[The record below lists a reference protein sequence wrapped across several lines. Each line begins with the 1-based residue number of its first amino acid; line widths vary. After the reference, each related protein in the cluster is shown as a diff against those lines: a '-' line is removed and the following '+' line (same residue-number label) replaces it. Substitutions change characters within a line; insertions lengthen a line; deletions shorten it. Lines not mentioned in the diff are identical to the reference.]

1 MVRDQSNL
9 NKILSYPCSP
19 TRSGGMK
26 RATKYKLLFA
36 ALNRIVRVAMFLTR
50 VDETDGVHFDLWVEE
65 KLEG

>member
-1 MVRDQSNL
+1 
-9 NKILSYPCSP
+9 
-19 TRSGGMK
+19 MK

-36 ALNRIVRVAMFLTR
+36 AVNRIVRVAMFLTR